1 VATVIAY
8 NGIELF
14 LENLSFLLGAVA
26 GAGVSGGGRAP
37 GSFGPRGAGRSRP
50 RAEYTGPD
58 TVQAGMHIEV
68 RRGLPIEEA
77 DRIAEEVRERVHQC
91 TESGYCIIHVDPTE
105 PD

>member
-1 VATVIAY
+1 
-8 NGIELF
+8 
-14 LENLSFLLGAVA
+14 
-26 GAGVSGGGRAP
+26 
-37 GSFGPRGAGRSRP
+37 
-50 RAEYTGPD
+50 
-58 TVQAGMHIEV
+58 MHIEV